1 MKYERLTKRVD
12 NYPKV
17 KSCPKDCETISCVDC
32 GCCDELDYALY
43 RLAELEDKIENG
55 TLVELPCKVGDKVFD
70 ITDRPEIWE
79 VEVKG
84 FLIDEKGIWFNFGLY
99 QKRVG
104 LLGIKI
110 FLTKD
115 EAEKRLKELRGEV

>member
-1 MKYERLTKRVD
+1 MKYERLTERED
-12 NYPKV
+12 NAIGM
-17 KSCPKDCETISCVDC
+17 SCEISDII
-32 GCCDELDYALY
+32 D

-110 FLTKD
+110 FLTKA
-115 EAEKRLKELRGEV
+115 EAEKRLEKFLEEHL

>member
-1 MKYERLTKRVD
+1 M
-12 NYPKV
+12 N
-17 KSCPKDCETISCVDC
+17 KS
-32 GCCDELDYALY
+32 Y
-43 RLAELEDKIENG
+43 RDKIENG

-84 FLIDEKGIWFNFGLY
+84 FLINEKGIWFNFGLY

-110 FLTKD
+110 FLNQA
-115 EAEKRLKELRGEV
+115 EAEKQLKELRGER